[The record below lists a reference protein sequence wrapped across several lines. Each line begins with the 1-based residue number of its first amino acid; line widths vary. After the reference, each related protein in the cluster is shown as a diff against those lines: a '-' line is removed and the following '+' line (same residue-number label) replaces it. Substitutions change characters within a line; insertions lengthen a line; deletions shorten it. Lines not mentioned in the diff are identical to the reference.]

1 MTNAMNTSVS
11 NYQITPF
18 YISDWPVVRSY

>member
-1 MTNAMNTSVS
+1 MTNAMNTSIP